1 MGTLVI
7 ENGTILTQNPS
18 RDVIERGTVVVEDGT
33 ITRVEAEPGAGA
45 DRRADRRI
53 DAENHA
59 IVPGL
64 IDTHVHVSDVLLR
77 GAGNEGRGLYDWL
90 FNVKQPGMAEMSP
103 SDHELA
109 AELYCVEALSAG
121 ITTVVENDAEIPIGD
136 VESIERKLDV
146 YEEMGIRNV
155 YARGIRDL
163 PADEEFRSLVGK
175 FTAKEPDVDHPP
187 QERYIA
193 ETDEWMDHVESL
205 YETHH
210 GRGNRQEIWIAP
222 VIVEGMS
229 TEGLR
234 AAVEFAE
241 RHDVMTTTH
250 VSEAPEQETGPI
262 SSVEYLANIGYL
274 GEHTLLGH
282 CVQVS
287 ERDVRLLAETNT
299 AVAHNIPSNMKLA
312 SGFAPVP
319 SMRRAGVTLGLGT
332 DNSVLSD
339 SVNLLADMRL
349 IALAHKG
356 YARDPGVV
364 SAQAVLDMATIE
376 GAAAMGRAGEI
387 GSIEAGKRADL
398 VCIDMNAPQL
408 TPASDVVSAIVY
420 QSLGSEVDL
429 VVCDGEVVYEDGD
442 VSGLGTAPLSLYER
456 ARETATDLRR
466 RSGLATGA
474 DSTPS

>member
-18 RDVIERGTVVVEDGT
+18 RDVIERGTVVVDDGT
-33 ITRVEAEPGAGA
+33 ITRVEADPSADL
-45 DRRADRRI
+45 DRRVDRRV
-53 DAENHA
+53 DAENHVV
-59 IVPGL
+59 IPGL

-90 FNVKQPGMAEMSP
+90 FNVKQPGMAKMSP

-121 ITTVVENDAEIPIGD
+121 ITTIVENDAEIPIED

-146 YEEMGIRNV
+146 YEELGIRNA

-163 PADEEFRSLVGK
+163 PADEEFRSLIEK

-193 ETDEWMDHVESL
+193 ATDEWMEHVESL
-205 YETHH
+205 HDTHH

-222 VIVEGMS
+222 VIVEGMT

-250 VSEAPEQETGPI
+250 VSEAPEQEAGAL
-262 SSVEYLANIGYL
+262 SSVEYLNNIGYL

-287 ERDVRLLAETNT
+287 NTDVRLLAETNT

-319 SMRRAGVTLGLGT
+319 SMRRAGVTIGLGT

-356 YARDPGVV
+356 HSLDPGVL
-364 SAQAVLDMATIE
+364 SAQSVLDMATIE
-376 GAAAMGRAGEI
+376 GASAMGRSAEL

-398 VCIDMNAPQL
+398 VCIDMDAPQL
-408 TPASDVVSAIVY
+408 TPASDVVSAVVY
-420 QSLGSEVDL
+420 QTLGSEVDL
-429 VVCDGEVVYEDGD
+429 VVCEGEVVYEDGS
-442 VSGLGTAPLSLYER
+442 VSGVRTDPRDLYEQVRTAATALRHR
-456 ARETATDLRR
+456 AGLPTRTDASRL
-466 RSGLATGA
+466 
-474 DSTPS
+474 